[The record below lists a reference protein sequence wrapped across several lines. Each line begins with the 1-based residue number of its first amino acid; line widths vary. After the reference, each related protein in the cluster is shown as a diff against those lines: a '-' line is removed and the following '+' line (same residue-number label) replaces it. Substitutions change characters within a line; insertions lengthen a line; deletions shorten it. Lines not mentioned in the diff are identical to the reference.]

1 MLHKLYSFNVDV
13 DDEEMVKIYVL
24 YIRSILEQSCQ
35 VWHFSITQEE
45 KGDIER
51 VQKVA
56 VESSLILYKRTIRVP
71 WKFWNWKL

>member
-1 MLHKLYSFNVDV
+1 MIMLHKLYSFNVDV

-56 VESSLILYKRTIRVP
+56 CRIILNSI
-71 WKFWNWKL
+71 